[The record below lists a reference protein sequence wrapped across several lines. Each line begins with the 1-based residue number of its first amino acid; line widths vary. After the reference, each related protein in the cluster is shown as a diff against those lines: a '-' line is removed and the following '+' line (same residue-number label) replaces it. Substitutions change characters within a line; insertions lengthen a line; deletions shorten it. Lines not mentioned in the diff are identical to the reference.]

1 MVNICEY
8 KTYLIIII
16 VVMGLDFFTG
26 IANGVKNHNL
36 KSALMING
44 LFKKIGEFIIIFITI
59 LFQEITEINIIYPV
73 LLFIMSYEGLSVLE
87 NCSSLGAP
95 VPNVIKKYL
104 NVVNEENNKY
114 NNEGGEKND

>member
-16 VVMGLDFFTG
+16 IVMGFDFFTG

-95 VPNVIKKYL
+95 VPNVIKTYL

-114 NNEGGEKND
+114 NNEGGDKK